1 MSEANPL
8 LSTDFRIPFDAIR
21 AEHIVPAVR
30 AQLEDA
36 RRRMAAIEAEGLS
49 GPPSFASTFGAF
61 DRMTEGLERAMSI
74 AGHLEAVATTPAI
87 REAYSAVQPEVS
99 AFSSSVYLSAP
110 LYRALR
116 SFAESAEAAALTP
129 DKKRYVETTL
139 ADFRRA
145 GADLDAPGKE
155 RLAAIDL
162 ELATISLKFSQNVL
176 DATHTFEILIE
187 GDRSTAAARLAGL
200 PESAIDAANESAAS
214 KGKAGYRFTLQA
226 PSYIAVMTY
235 ADDAAMRE
243 NMYRAFNTRATE
255 GELDNRP
262 ILERMLELRREKA
275 KLLGFETFADLAV
288 DDRMA
293 KTGATARAF
302 VRDLEKKT
310 RPFFDRENAELAT
323 FRAEVE
329 GPRAGRS
336 APALAPWD
344 VTYYA
349 EKLRRARF
357 DFDEEA
363 LRPYFSLERVLD
375 GLFAIASRLYGIRI
389 EPWADAPTWHETVRA
404 FRMLDAADRDAR
416 TREIG
421 GFYVDVFPRESKRD
435 GAWMQ
440 GLISGVGP
448 GAGPEARHLG
458 LFAANVT
465 PPVQGRPALLT
476 HREVE
481 TLFHEFGHLM
491 HHMLSKTEL
500 RSQAGTNVAWD
511 FVELPSQ
518 IMENWTWDRGALDL
532 FARHYETGATIPDE
546 LFTKMQN
553 ARTFRAANMQMRQ
566 LGFAEVDLA
575 LHMDFEPSRDG
586 SVIEYARTISARF
599 ASVAPPDDYAM
610 IASFGHL
617 FASPVGYAGGYYSY
631 KWAEV
636 LDADAFSRFSKEG
649 VLSAEVGTAFRERI
663 LSRGSSEDPKT
674 LFVNFMGREPDPEAL
689 FERSGLR

>member
-1 MSEANPL
+1 MTEANPL
-8 LSTDFRIPFDAIR
+8 LSTDFRVPFDAIR
-21 AEHIVPAVR
+21 AEHIVPAVGIH
-30 AQLEDA
+30 LEEA
-36 RRRMAAIEAEGLS
+36 RRRMSAIEAD
-49 GPPSFASTFGAF
+49 GPRASTFASTFGAF
-61 DRMTEGLERAMSI
+61 DTMTEGLERAMSI

-87 REAYSAVQPEVS
+87 REAYSAVQPDVS

-116 SFAESAEAAALTP
+116 AFAETAEAKSLSPA
-129 DKKRYVETTL
+129 KKRYVETTL

-145 GADLDAPGKE
+145 GAELGEAGKK
-155 RLAAIDL
+155 RLAEIDL
-162 ELATISLKFSQNVL
+162 ELSTISLKFSQNVL
-176 DATHTFEILIE
+176 DATNAFEIVIE
-187 GDRSTAAARLAGL
+187 DVSRLSGL
-200 PESAIDAANESAAS
+200 PESAVEAAKESAAS
-214 KGKAGYRFTLQA
+214 KGKTGYRFTLQA
-226 PSYIAVMTY
+226 PSYIAVLTY
-235 ADDAAMRE
+235 GDDAALRE
-243 NMYRAFNTRATE
+243 TMYRAFNTRATK

-262 ILERMLELRREKA
+262 ILARMLELRREKA
-275 KLLGFETFADLAV
+275 KMLGFETFADLAV

-293 KTGATARAF
+293 KNGANARAF
-302 VRDLEKKT
+302 VRELEIKT
-310 RPFFDRENAELAT
+310 RQFFERENAELAK
-323 FRAEVE
+323 FRAEIE
-329 GPRAGRS
+329 GPRTTASPS
-336 APALAPWD
+336 APLAPWD

-349 EKLRRARF
+349 EKLRRERF

-363 LRPYFSLERVLD
+363 LRPYFSLERVLE

-389 EPWADAPTWHETVRA
+389 EPWTGAPTWHETVRS
-404 FRMLDAADRDAR
+404 FRMLQEGKDGEP
-416 TREIG
+416 RELG

-440 GLISGVGP
+440 GLFNGVGK
-448 GAGPEARHLG
+448 GLEGRHLG

-465 PPVQGRPALLT
+465 PPVQGKPALLT

-481 TLFHEFGHLM
+481 TMFHEFGHLL
-491 HHMLSKTEL
+491 HHMLSDTEL

-546 LFTKMQN
+546 LFAKMKN
-553 ARTFRAANMQMRQ
+553 ARTFRAASMQMRQ

-575 LHMDFEPSRDG
+575 LHMDFEPARDG
-586 SVIEYARTISARF
+586 DVIEYARKISARF

-649 VLSAEVGTAFRERI
+649 VLSAEVGSAFRERI

-674 LFVNFMGREPDPEAL
+674 LFVHFMGREPDPEAL
-689 FERSGLR
+689 MERSGLR

>member
-1 MSEANPL
+1 MGVMAASNPL
-8 LSTDFRIPFDAIR
+8 LSTDFVIPFDAIR

-30 AQLEDA
+30 AHLEEA
-36 RRRMAAIEAEGLS
+36 RRRMAAIEAVTTPTFEN
-49 GPPSFASTFGAF
+49 TFGAF
-61 DRMTEGLERAMSI
+61 DTMSEGLERAMSVS
-74 AGHLEAVATTPAI
+74 GHLEAVATTPEI

-99 AFSSSVYLSAP
+99 EFSSSVYLSAP

-116 SFAESAEAAALTP
+116 SYAETSEGKALTGA
-129 DKKRYVETTL
+129 KRRFVDTTL

-145 GADLDAPGKE
+145 GAELDEAGKK
-155 RLAAIDL
+155 RLAAIDV
-162 ELATISLKFSQNVL
+162 ELTTIALKFSQNVL
-176 DATHTFEILIE
+176 DATNGFEIVVDE
-187 GDRSTAAARLAGL
+187 NDRARLAGL
-200 PESAIDAANESAAS
+200 PPSAVDAARESASA
-214 KGKAGYRFTLQA
+214 KGKKGWRFTLQA
-226 PSYIAVMTY
+226 PSYIAVLTY
-235 ADDAAMRE
+235 AEDGALRE
-243 NMYRAFNTRATE
+243 RMYRAFNSRATQ
-255 GELDNRP
+255 GQHDNRP
-262 ILERMLELRREKA
+262 ILARMLELRSEKA

-293 KTGATARAF
+293 KTGGNARSF

-310 RPFFDRENAELAT
+310 RPFFERENAELAA
-323 FRAEVE
+323 FRRELE
-329 GPRAGRS
+329 GPN
-336 APALAPWD
+336 APPLAPWD

-375 GLFAIASRLYGIRI
+375 GLFAIASRLYGVRI
-389 EPWADAPTWHETVRA
+389 EPWNGAPTWHETVRA
-404 FRMLDAADRDAR
+404 FRMMDGA
-416 TREIG
+416 TEIG

-440 GLISGVGP
+440 GLISGVGQS
-448 GAGPEARHLG
+448 GRHLG
-458 LFAANVT
+458 LFAGNVT
-465 PPVQGRPALLT
+465 PPVQGKPALLT

-481 TLFHEFGHLM
+481 TMFHEFGHLM

-518 IMENWTWDRGALDL
+518 IMENWTWDRAALDL
-532 FARHYETGATIPDE
+532 FAHHYESGATIPED
-546 LFTKMQN
+546 LFAKMQK

-575 LHMDFEPSRDG
+575 LHMDFDPKKDG
-586 SVIEYARTISARF
+586 DVVEYARKIAARF
-599 ASVAPPDDYAM
+599 SAVALPDDYAM

-617 FASPVGYAGGYYSY
+617 FSSPVGYAGGYYSY

-636 LDADAFSRFSKEG
+636 LDADAFSKFSKEG
-649 VLSAEVGTAFRERI
+649 ILSAEVGGLFRERI
-663 LSRGSSEDPKT
+663 LSRGNSRDPKE
-674 LFVNFMGREPDPEAL
+674 LFVHFMGREPNPEAL